1 MEFRAIKE
9 TELPQAKALWKQA
22 FEDSDTYID
31 FNFSRNL
38 DLSYSIGAFDGV
50 FLACMLF
57 MIKKNMACTLNGKTV
72 EVYFIVGVATD
83 KTYQRQGIASK
94 ILEEANRFLFNLG
107 VPAVYLYPFNHQFYK
122 KQGYHTVSWM
132 KKVKLEK
139 SSAAEPDKGFELK
152 HYTKK
157 HLPDAETL
165 GGLYKTVG
173 LKKHSFFIRTKQDF
187 IDMMETMAVDD
198 GRFIMAYQNDE
209 PVGYVF
215 YFLKRKKI
223 IGTEALFLDAEAAK
237 NAVSVLAKEYSGYIF
252 LDDSFDIQG
261 AETAEYAM
269 MKIINFEEARRI
281 CGAASV
287 EEILGVEVMILEQY

>member
-9 TELPQAKALWKQA
+9 EELPKAKTLWKQA
-22 FEDSDTYID
+22 FEDSDAYID
-31 FNFSRNL
+31 FNFSRNI
-38 DLSYSIGAFDGV
+38 DLSYSIGAFDGDV
-50 FLACMLF
+50 LACMLF
-57 MIKKNMACTLNGKTV
+57 MIKKSMACTLNGKTV

-83 KTYQRQGIASK
+83 KTYRRQGIASK
-94 ILEEANRFLFNLG
+94 ILEEADRFLFNLG
-107 VPAVYLYPFNHQFYK
+107 VPVVYLYPFNHQFYK

-139 SSAAEPDKGFELK
+139 SNAADPGKGFELK

-157 HLPDAETL
+157 NLPDAEVL
-165 GGLYKTVG
+165 VGLYKTVG
-173 LKKHSFFIRTKQDF
+173 LTKHSFFVRSKQDF
-187 IDMMETMAVDD
+187 VDIMETMAVDD
-198 GRFIMAYQNDE
+198 GRFTIAYQNDE
-209 PVGYVF
+209 PVGYVL

-223 IGTEALFLDAEAAK
+223 IGTEALFLDAQAAK
-237 NAVSVLAKEYSGYIF
+237 NAVSTLAKEHGGYIY

-269 MKIINFEEARRI
+269 MKIINFEAARRV